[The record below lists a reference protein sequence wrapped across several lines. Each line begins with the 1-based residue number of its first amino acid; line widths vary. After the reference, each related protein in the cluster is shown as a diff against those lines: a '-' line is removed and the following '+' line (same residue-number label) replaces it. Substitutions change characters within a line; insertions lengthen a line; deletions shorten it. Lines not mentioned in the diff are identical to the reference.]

1 MLIARDSQFNSLSDF
16 IREIPLHCHNTI
28 KRLELY

>member
-28 KRLELY
+28 KRLEFY